1 MCPKQI
7 GNRVA
12 SLCLLCVLK
21 KLVNQVHSAEE
32 ASGLRIACIAV
43 DDKRSNGDREYEERG
58 EGELRKTMSKRTR
71 RTLLGFLTVLLLCGG
86 AAVFEFSKPSIKTYA
101 ETDGTKMK
109 FKTEGT
115 SFLLYGEDEQW
126 KDMFVK
132 GVNLGATVPGHFPGE
147 LPITE
152 EDYLRWFKQID
163 EMGANVIRLYTV
175 HNPVFYS
182 AIVKY
187 NRDKG
192 DDPLYFIQGIWSPE
206 EQLIEQQDAYADN
219 IHQMFKEEIRKAV
232 AAVYG
237 DVTVEEKHGSSSG
250 KYKTNAGKYLMA
262 WHVGTEWD
270 PSMVKNTNDKHQGV
284 TLHKGNHFSAAADA
298 SPFENWL
305 AGLLDDTATEE
316 QKYGW
321 QHPITFTNWVT
332 TDVLEHPGEPLFEED
347 MVSVD
352 ANHIEPVDWN
362 AGYFASYHVYPYYP
376 DFFRTDESLQTIS
389 DGQGG
394 FNTYKA
400 YLRKL
405 KAEYTDMPI
414 MVTEYGVPS
423 SLGVSHHGPGGK
435 DQGGH
440 DEQEQGQIDVSLT
453 QDIYDEG
460 YSGAIL
466 FMWQDE
472 WFKKTWNT
480 MPFEL
485 PADRRAN
492 WLNVLTNEKM
502 FGVLAMQPGKE
513 ELLTIDGNLA
523 DWDQLAKGEVTSW
536 QESSAGVKSMRMTHD
551 EAYLYIGMEL
561 EEDFDPKKSN
571 LYIGTDTIEGG
582 DMPLKELGG
591 RTLTGGGLETLIE
604 LGKDSESQVMIAPS
618 YDFHKRLYGKEGYWM
633 LPEDEEDSKQTSATR
648 LKKDVSFNAWKLGI
662 SLLMNPPDT
671 RFSHPFVDETVGHL
685 MRASSD
691 PESKDFNSLAAWQ
704 YQGKVVEM
712 RIPWMLLGFSDP
724 SSLQVIDYSPIEDR
738 RTFKTAAVE
747 GIRLLPW
754 ITKQNSDRS
763 NDEVLNLQNAAFY
776 TWEPWDTV
784 KYSERLK
791 KSYYA
796 MQKFY
801 TGIPDTQDRK

>member
-1 MCPKQI
+1 
-7 GNRVA
+7 
-12 SLCLLCVLK
+12 
-21 KLVNQVHSAEE
+21 
-32 ASGLRIACIAV
+32 
-43 DDKRSNGDREYEERG
+43 
-58 EGELRKTMSKRTR
+58 MSKTKRWV
-71 RTLLGFLTVLLLCGG
+71 LLGVLIVVLLCGT
-86 AAVFEFSKPSIKTYA
+86 AAIFGFFRPSLKTFA
-101 ETDGTKMK
+101 DTDGTKLK

-115 SFLLYGEDEQW
+115 GFLLYGENEKW
-126 KDMFVK
+126 NEMFVK

-147 LPITE
+147 LPATE

-187 NRDKG
+187 NQDKG
-192 DDPLYFIQGIWSPE
+192 EDPLYFMQGIWSPE

-219 IHQMFKEEIRKAV
+219 IHQMFKEEITKAV

-237 DVTVEEKHGSSSG
+237 DVTVDAKHGASSG
-250 KYKTNAGKYLMA
+250 KYTTNAGKYLMA

-270 PSMVKNTNDKHQGV
+270 PAMVKNTNEKHKDVSRLEG
-284 TLHKGNHFSAAADA
+284 TYFSATAEA

-305 AGLLDDTATEE
+305 AGLLDYTAAEE

-352 ANHIEPVDWN
+352 ARHIKPVDWD

-376 DFFRTDESLQTIS
+376 DFFRTDKSLRTIS
-389 DGQGG
+389 DGKGG
-394 FNTYKA
+394 YNTYKA
-400 YLRKL
+400 YMRKL

-423 SLGVSHHGPGGK
+423 SMGISHHGPGGR

-440 DEQEQGQIDVSLT
+440 DEQEQGEINVSLT

-480 MPFEL
+480 MPFEI
-485 PADRRAN
+485 PADRRAY

-502 FGVLAMQPGKE
+502 FGVLSMLPGKE
-513 ELLTIDGNLA
+513 ELLTIDGNLS
-523 DWDQLAKGEVTSW
+523 DWDKLPEGEVKRWEGKAS
-536 QESSAGVKSMRMTHD
+536 GVKAMQLTHD

-561 EEDFDPKKSN
+561 DQEFDPKKSK
-571 LYIGTDTIEGG
+571 LYIGADTIEGG
-582 DMPLKELGG
+582 EQPLKELAG
-591 RTLTGGGLETLIE
+591 RTLEGGGLETLIE
-604 LGKDSESQVMIAPS
+604 LGKDSESQVKIAPS

-633 LPEDEEDSKQTSATR
+633 LPEDEEEIDQGNNPAGNP
-648 LKKDVSFNAWKLGI
+648 VPFNSWKLGI
-662 SLLMNPPDT
+662 SLMMNPPDT
-671 RFSHPFVDETVGHL
+671 RFAHPFVDETVGFL
-685 MRASSD
+685 KRGSTN
-691 PESKDFNSLAAWQ
+691 PEAQDFSSLAAWQ
-704 YQGKVVEM
+704 YEGNVVEM
-712 RIPWMLLGFSDP
+712 RIPWMLLGFADP
-724 SSLQVIDYSPIEDR
+724 SSLQVIDYSAIEDR
-738 RTFKTAAVE
+738 RTFKTTTAG
-747 GIRLLPW
+747 GIRLVPW
-754 ITKQNSDRS
+754 IVDRTEVGNVDNNSTVG
-763 NDEVLNLQNAAFY
+763 EVISLQSTAPY
-776 TWEPWDTV
+776 TWEPWETV

-796 MQKFY
+796 MKEFFI
-801 TGIPDTQDRK
+801 GVPDIRDSK

>member
-1 MCPKQI
+1 
-7 GNRVA
+7 
-12 SLCLLCVLK
+12 
-21 KLVNQVHSAEE
+21 
-32 ASGLRIACIAV
+32 
-43 DDKRSNGDREYEERG
+43 
-58 EGELRKTMSKRTR
+58 MSKRKR
-71 RTLLGFLTVLLLCGG
+71 WTLLGTLTVVLLCGG
-86 AAVFEFSKPSIKTYA
+86 AAIFGFSKPSLTTFA
-101 ETDGTKMK
+101 DPDGTKMK

-126 KDMFVK
+126 KEMFVK
-132 GVNLGATVPGHFPGE
+132 GVNLGATVPGYFPGE
-147 LPITE
+147 LPATE

-187 NRDKG
+187 NEDKG
-192 DDPLYFIQGIWSPE
+192 EDPLYFMQGIWSPE

-219 IHQMFKEEIRKAV
+219 IHQMFKDEIRKVV

-237 DVTVEEKHGSSSG
+237 DVTVESKHGASSG

-270 PSMVKNTNDKHQGV
+270 PAMVKNTNAKHKDI
-284 TLHKGNHFSAAADA
+284 TLHKGTYFSAAEDA
-298 SPFENWL
+298 SPFESWL
-305 AGLLDDTATEE
+305 AGLLDYTATEE

-352 ANHIEPVDWN
+352 AKHVEPVNWD

-376 DFFRTDESLQTIS
+376 DFFRTDKTLQTIP
-389 DGQGG
+389 DGQGD

-405 KAEYTDMPI
+405 KAEFTDMPI

-423 SLGVSHHGPGGK
+423 STGISHHGPSGRN
-435 DQGGH
+435 QGGH
-440 DEQEQGQIDVSLT
+440 DEEEQGKIDVSLT

-480 MPFEL
+480 MPFEI
-485 PADRRAN
+485 PADRRSY

-513 ELLTIDGNLA
+513 EMLTIDGNLS
-523 DWDQLAKGEVTSW
+523 DWDELPEGEMTAW
-536 QESSAGVKSMRMTHD
+536 QGDIPGVKAMQITHD

-561 EEDFDPKKSN
+561 DKAFDPKKSK
-571 LYIGTDTIEGG
+571 LYIGADTIEGG
-582 DMPLKELGG
+582 EQPVHELAG
-591 RTLTGGGLETLIE
+591 RTITGGDLETIIE
-604 LGKDSESQVMIAPS
+604 LGKDNESQVKIAPS
-618 YDFHKRLYGKEGYWM
+618 YDFHKRLYGKDGYWM
-633 LPEDEEDSKQTSATR
+633 LPEEDDGKEDNEKSQN
-648 LKKDVSFNAWKLGI
+648 KDDSFNSWKLGI

-671 RFSHPFVDETVGHL
+671 RFTHPFVEETVGNL
-685 MRASSD
+685 KRGSSN
-691 PESKDFNSLAAWQ
+691 PEAQDFNSLTAWQ

-738 RTFKTAAVE
+738 RTFKTATIE
-747 GIRLLPW
+747 SIRLLPW
-754 ITKQNSDRS
+754 IVEQQS
-763 NDEVLNLQNAAFY
+763 NGQTGEVLDLQNTASY
-776 TWEPWDTV
+776 TWEPWETV
-784 KYSERLK
+784 EYSERLK

-796 MQKFY
+796 MQEFFTK
-801 TGIPDTQDRK
+801 TPDIQDKK